1 MAKVESIKCPNCG
14 GSVPGTGAV
23 TCPYCGSAL
32 EVTKTDRE
40 QIRAVRRAFGTAGI
54 DVGVKPP
61 FIFQHLPGVEITR
74 QTKDIPFQPK
84 VIFARLPGGEPKGT
98 LHEEADAI
106 VDVARRTQEA
116 INREDMDAYMAC
128 ISTADDKFRRKA
140 QEGAH
145 AQFVTTDMKRFTP
158 AIDFRKLSAA
168 EAEVIVTVEVFVF
181 LNSGGVN
188 HIQVPFRWKLRK
200 EGGRWLVYA
209 SSFPGGG
216 GVSGLKILI
225 ISIILPFVIGIIIA
239 IVAAVSQCG
248 NDGES
253 AVSSDEE
260 VTVWKAESRK
270 APMPDTWFK
279 ARTKIILYESPADDS
294 ETEAVLKAGGEFQ
307 VMSKW
312 EDWYHVST
320 RDHTWGWVRAEVI
333 KANLG
338 KDYALVDRR

>member
-1 MAKVESIKCPNCG
+1 MTNVQSIKCPNCG
-14 GSVPGTGAV
+14 GAVHGAGAV

-32 EVTKTDRE
+32 EVSKTDRE
-40 QIRAVRRAFGTAGI
+40 QIRAVKRAFGTAGI
-54 DVGVKPP
+54 DVGVRPP

-74 QTKDIPFQPK
+74 ETKDIPFEPK

-98 LHEEADAI
+98 LREEADAI
-106 VDVARRTQEA
+106 LDVVRRTQEA

-128 ISTADDKFRRKA
+128 ISTADKKFRQKA

-145 AQFVTTDMKRFTP
+145 TQFVTTEMKRFTP
-158 AIDFRKLSAA
+158 AVDFRKLSPADA
-168 EAEVIVTVEVFVF
+168 EAVVTVEVFVF

-188 HIQVPFRWKLRK
+188 HMQVPFRWKLRK

-209 SSFPGGG
+209 SGIAGGG
-216 GVSGLKILI
+216 GARGLKILI

-239 IVAAVSQCG
+239 IVSAVSQCG
-248 NDGES
+248 NDDEP

-270 APMPDTWFK
+270 EPMPDTWFK
-279 ARTKIILYESPADDS
+279 AKTNITLYESPGDDS
-294 ETEAVLKAGGEFQ
+294 ETEAILKAGGEFQ

-312 EDWYHVST
+312 EEWFHIST
-320 RDHTWGWVRAEVI
+320 RNHTWGWVPADVM
-333 KANLG
+333 KVNLG
-338 KDYALVDRR
+338 KDYKLVNRR